1 MVILLNYASPD
12 RNSMV
17 MKTLNVKETF
27 NLLL

>member
-1 MVILLNYASPD
+1 MIILLNYVSPD

-27 NLLL
+27 NLLF